1 MGNTYRA
8 TGERAK
14 ALYGEGVLKLDL
26 SAADERDALE
36 GKQLELLPRAY
47 RVLSDNFATASQ
59 GATFE
64 AAYPVE
70 IESALIAGGHIVR
83 VTEEDTEPS
92 STELT
97 SEQARANEGLPP
109 LPNDDTKTPDDTDVP
124 PTEDGATPDPDK
136 KGK

>member
-14 ALYGEGVLKLDL
+14 AIYGEDILELDL
-26 SAADERDALE
+26 SVADERDALE
-36 GKQLELLPRAY
+36 GKQLELLPRTY
-47 RVLSDNFATASQ
+47 RVLSDNFATAAQ
-59 GATFE
+59 GETFD

-70 IESALIAGGHIVR
+70 IESALIAGGHIAR
-83 VTEEDTEPS
+83 VTEDDTEPM
-92 STELT
+92 TESVT
-97 SEQARANEGLPP
+97 
-109 LPNDDTKTPDDTDVP
+109 DDTKTPDDTDVP